1 MPGIVHL
8 VGAGPGDPGLV
19 TRRALELVRGAD
31 VVVHDRLVPDALLA
45 EAGGERRYVGK
56 EPGRPSLPQA
66 EINALLVELGRAGKT
81 VVRLK
86 GGDPFVFGRGGEEAQ
101 ALAAA
106 GVPFEVVPGVTAG
119 IAATAYAGIP
129 VTHREEASAVAF
141 VTGHEDPGK
150 PETALDW
157 DALARFPGTLVFYM
171 GVRQLPAIAERLA
184 AAGTAADWCAAD
196 LRDERATRDAVA
208 AARARFGRI
217 DGLCQVAGGSGR
229 GFGDGPLHEVTLEAW
244 DATLAL
250 NLSTQFLVMR
260 ETLRVMLEQPPGPA
274 GRGSIVL
281 MSSVSSFRPAPAR
294 FAAHAYAAAKAA
306 VLGLVR
312 ATAAYYAPSG
322 IRVNAVVPGLVRTP
336 MSTRAQGD
344 PSVQA
349 DAARRQPL
357 TGAFLE
363 PADVAATIVHLLAD
377 ESRAVTGQLVA
388 VDGGWS
394 VSDASGWA
402 GPAAPA

>member
-1 MPGIVHL
+1 M
-8 VGAGPGDPGLV
+8 
-19 TRRALELVRGAD
+19 TR
-31 VVVHDRLVPDALLA
+31 PIT
-45 EAGGERRYVGK
+45 
-56 EPGRPSLPQA
+56 RPHGTPP
-66 EINALLVELGRAGKT
+66 K
-81 VVRLK
+81 
-86 GGDPFVFGRGGEEAQ
+86 RGGGGRLEDRVILVAG
-101 ALAAA
+101 ATGMAGAAA
-106 GVPFEVVPGVTAG
+106 DRAAAEGARVFVVSRT
-119 IAATAYAGIP
+119 
-129 VTHREEASAVAF
+129 
-141 VTGHEDPGK
+141 
-150 PETALDW
+150 PEH
-157 DALARFPGTLVFYM
+157 ARDL
-171 GVRQLPAIAERLA
+171 AERLA

-363 PADVAATIVHLLAD
+363 PADVAGTIVHLLGD